1 MTNTNTKK
9 LITEEVSI
17 STLEETDG
25 MKQEKKSQAAQ
36 IEELALPAASYAGLQ
51 LQDGNLH
58 IAEDI
63 TGQSVASYEKA
74 LLNTDSTEAV
84 LTWLKQVADERNLQF
99 VAAALREGDFA
110 ADLGAKLWM
119 QADIVP
125 MKVKSTAD
133 KPMTATDMVQD
144 VRQQFD
150 QNDLVQIPLTPE
162 REVVVSELVTLDDYR
177 ASVTS
182 EDFELANQLAKKF
195 EGKKLVFINA
205 TPQGGGVALMR
216 HALIRLLRLLGV
228 DAHWHVLLPKKE
240 VFDITKTK
248 IHNVLQN
255 VASSSTRLTEDDKKI
270 YLDWSKENA
279 ELLEPVFKQAD
290 VIVIDDPQ
298 PAGLIP
304 YIQQANPDCKIL
316 YRSHIQIVAE
326 LATKEGTPQQTT
338 WSFLWDFIRR
348 ADLFISHPMKMF
360 VPDDVPDEKVLYMP
374 ATTDPIDGL
383 NKPLSEQ
390 QMEIYLKH
398 FNRILIQEGQTP
410 LDSQRPY
417 IVQIARFDPSK
428 GIPDVMDA
436 YRQLRQ
442 KLEAEHKTVPQLVIA
457 GNGSIDDPDGVPVY
471 SLIKR
476 TLQTEPY
483 SHFAD
488 DIKVARLPHRDQIL
502 NTLLRKSAVVLQLS
516 IKEGFEVKVT
526 EALLKGKPVVAYR
539 VGGIPLQIQDQITGY
554 LVETGN
560 TAQVAQHL
568 YNLLTDDLLYQ
579 SMSSASATLANRDY
593 LTVSN
598 AICWLYLALELLDQ
612 ETIEGNYQWVK
623 ALAQQNIEELV
634 A

>member
-1 MTNTNTKK
+1 MTNTTTKK

-36 IEELALPAASYAGLQ
+36 IAELALPTASYAGLQ

-63 TGQSVASYEKA
+63 TGQSIDSYEKA
-74 LLNTDSTEAV
+74 LLNADSSEAV

-125 MKVKSTAD
+125 VKAHTTAD
-133 KPMTATDMVQD
+133 KPLSPEEMVQD
-144 VRQQFD
+144 ARLQFD
-150 QNDLVQIPLTPE
+150 QNNLVEIALTPE

-182 EDFELANQLAKKF
+182 EDFEIATQLAKKF
-195 EGKKLVFINA
+195 AGKKLVFINA

-228 DAHWHVLLPKKE
+228 DVHWHVLLPKKE

-255 VASSSTRLTEDDKKI
+255 VASPSTRLTEDDKQI

-279 ELLEPVFKQAD
+279 ELLEPVFKQTD

-326 LATKEGTPQQTT
+326 LATKEGTPQHTT

-360 VPDDVPDEKVLYMP
+360 VPDNVPDEKVMYMP
-374 ATTDPIDGL
+374 ATTDPVDGL

-390 QMEIYLKH
+390 QMETYLKH
-398 FNRILIQEGQTP
+398 FNQILIQEGQTP

-442 KLEAEHKTVPQLVIA
+442 KLEAEHKTIPQLVIA

-488 DIKVARLPHRDQIL
+488 DIKVARLPHRDQVL

-526 EALLKGKPVVAYR
+526 EALLKAKPVVAYR

-579 SMSSASATLANRDY
+579 SMSSAAATLANRDY

-598 AICWLYLALELLDQ
+598 AICWLYLALELLENEQ
-612 ETIEGNYQWVK
+612 VEGNYQWVK
-623 ALAQQNIEELV
+623 ALAQQNTEELV